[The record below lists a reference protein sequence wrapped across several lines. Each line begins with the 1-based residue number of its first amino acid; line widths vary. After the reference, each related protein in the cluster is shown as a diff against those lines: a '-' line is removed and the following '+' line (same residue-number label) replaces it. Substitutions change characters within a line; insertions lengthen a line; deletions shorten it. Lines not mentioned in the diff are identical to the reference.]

1 MKPDIGMG
9 QPPRRRPRTAA
20 RGPSHAGSPAAPG
33 QALSLTI
40 YVAHHPAS
48 DLASGLRPKIYR
60 HYRRDPRRNL
70 GEGGLGLEVEYR
82 SEPSVPNQ
90 FPIPVDFSGSQATAV
105 VAILDRAAA
114 ADADLVGYIDRLAAK
129 ARPLYPRAIFLPV
142 VVDEEGRRASR
153 SGAIAGW
160 QGLDATAWDER
171 EFGRRLFT
179 QVDQQLSALLAAYLA
194 GKADPSL
201 PVAALRRA
209 AAERAQIFL
218 SHSKHDPFGEP
229 IASALRAELVAMN
242 AGAFFDVVSIPPG
255 TPWEEFLD
263 DAAGSHALLVTLTDS
278 YSSRTYCRKEVL
290 AAKRRGMPIVVA
302 DCLED
307 ADDRSFPYLGN
318 VPVVRMAPDARDR
331 LPFVIGRLFD
341 EILRSLVW
349 RCHTDGAGADG
360 VRFLPRAPE
369 LISLAYLER
378 KLKAAPEPVTVVYP
392 GVPLSAEEAELFQVV
407 APHVKLSPFVTW
419 KAGIGN

>member
-1 MKPDIGMG
+1 MKPGSG
-9 QPPRRRPRTAA
+9 TAA
-20 RGPSHAGSPAAPG
+20 LPPQHVRGPALEPPQAGLLTALG
-33 QALSLTI
+33 QALSLAI
-40 YVAHHPAS
+40 YVVHHPAS
-48 DLASGLRPKIYR
+48 DLASSLRPKIYR

-82 SEPSVPNQ
+82 SEPSRPNQ
-90 FPIPVDFSGSQATAV
+90 FPIPIDFSGSQATAV

-114 ADADLVGYIDRLAAK
+114 ADADLVGYIDRLAVE
-129 ARPLYPRAIFLPV
+129 ARPLYPRAMFLPV

-160 QGLDATAWDER
+160 QGLDATTWDER

-179 QVDQQLSALLAAYLA
+179 QVDQQLSAVLAAFLA

-229 IASALRAELVAMN
+229 IASKLRAELLAMN

-302 DCLED
+302 DCLEE

-318 VPVVRMAPDARDR
+318 VPVVRMAPDAPERC
-331 LPFVIGRLFD
+331 LFVIGRLFD

-349 RCHTDGAGADG
+349 RCHTEGAEADG

-378 KLKAAPEPVTVVYP
+378 KLQDAPEPVTVVYP
-392 GVPLSAEEAELFQVV
+392 GVPLSAEEADLFQAV

-419 KAGIGN
+419 KAGIGS